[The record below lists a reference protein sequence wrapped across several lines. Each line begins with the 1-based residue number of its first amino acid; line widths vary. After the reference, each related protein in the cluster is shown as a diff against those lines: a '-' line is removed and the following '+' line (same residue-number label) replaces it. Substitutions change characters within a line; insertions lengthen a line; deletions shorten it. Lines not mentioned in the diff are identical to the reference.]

1 MRVLVTSWATQG
13 MLGLF
18 YFVRGGEFYNTFDQC
33 TEIDFLPARG
43 DVEHGFCRRLGLSV
57 ARFGMIRVLLTSWA
71 TSGTLVLSSFALWRL
86 LGALKW
92 DTSKIEREGVPWPL
106 IAAF

>member
-1 MRVLVTSWATQG
+1 

-18 YFVRGGEFYNTFDQC
+18 YFVRGGEFYNTFDQG

-43 DVEHGFCRRLGLSV
+43 NVEHGFSRHLGLS
-57 ARFGMIRVLLTSWA
+57 AACFGVICVLFTSWA
-71 TSGTLVLSSFALWRL
+71 TSGTLVLFSFALWRL
-86 LGALKW
+86 LGAPKC
-92 DTSKIEREGVPWPL
+92 DTLKIEREGVPWPL